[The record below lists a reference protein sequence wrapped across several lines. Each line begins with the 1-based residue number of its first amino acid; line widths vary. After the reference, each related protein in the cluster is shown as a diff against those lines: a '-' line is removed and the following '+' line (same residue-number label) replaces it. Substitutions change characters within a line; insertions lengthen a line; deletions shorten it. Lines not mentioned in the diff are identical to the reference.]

1 MFAGTRVYAPP
12 EWIRAGKYYGRSAT
26 VWSLGILLYAM
37 VCGDVPFELDEEIL
51 RGHVAFRTRLAADN
65 DKTRLTAECQDLI
78 RQCLR
83 MRPSDRPALDDLL
96 LHPWFSCYLP
106 QPAPESPVGSPV
118 TSTPGHLEMQ
128 QEATKYGALPALAVA
143 LGQQST

>member
-1 MFAGTRVYAPP
+1 VYAPP

-51 RGHVAFRTRLAADN
+51 RGHVTFRTRLTEGT
-65 DKTRLTAECQDLI
+65 KTRLTAECQDLI

-83 MRPSDRPALDDLL
+83 MRPSERPALEEILM
-96 LHPWFSCYLP
+96 HPWFSCYLP
-106 QPAPESPVGSPV
+106 QPEAQETPLVAAPAEEV
-118 TSTPGHLEMQ
+118 
-128 QEATKYGALPALAVA
+128 KYGALPALHVA
-143 LGQQST
+143 LAQATST